1 MARVR
6 PLSRSIGCTA
16 LLVLALH
23 ASAAAASERRH
34 GLSAFGDL
42 AYPAD
47 FAHLAYTNPDAPKGG
62 TFSLI
67 GWGGVT
73 TFNSLNNY
81 ILKGDAAQGLE
92 LLFDSLM
99 IPAADEPDAVY
110 GLVAESAEIA
120 DDRESVTF
128 HLRPEARFADGTP
141 VTAGDVVFTF
151 DTLKTDGH
159 PIYRQTLQD
168 VVKAEALDPAS
179 VRYSFTGELV
189 RDLPLTVATLPIFS
203 KAYYASRPFDQTT
216 LEPPLGS
223 GPYL

>member
-6 PLSRSIGCTA
+6 QLSRSISCGA
-16 LLVLALH
+16 LLVLALL
-23 ASAAAASERRH
+23 ASPTAASERRH

-47 FAHLAYTNPDAPKGG
+47 FAHFAYANPDAPKGG

-99 IPAADEPDAVY
+99 TPAADEPDAVY
-110 GLVAESAEIA
+110 GLVA
-120 DDRESVTF
+120 
-128 HLRPEARFADGTP
+128 
-141 VTAGDVVFTF
+141 
-151 DTLKTDGH
+151 
-159 PIYRQTLQD
+159 
-168 VVKAEALDPAS
+168 
-179 VRYSFTGELV
+179 
-189 RDLPLTVATLPIFS
+189 
-203 KAYYASRPFDQTT
+203 
-216 LEPPLGS
+216 
-223 GPYL
+223 

>member
-6 PLSRSIGCTA
+6 PFSRSIGCGA
-16 LLVLALH
+16 LLVLALL
-23 ASAAAASERRH
+23 ASPTAASERRH

-47 FAHLAYTNPDAPKGG
+47 FAHFAYANPEAPKGG

-99 IPAADEPDAVY
+99 TPAADEPDAV
-110 GLVAESAEIA
+110 
-120 DDRESVTF
+120 
-128 HLRPEARFADGTP
+128 
-141 VTAGDVVFTF
+141 
-151 DTLKTDGH
+151 
-159 PIYRQTLQD
+159 
-168 VVKAEALDPAS
+168 
-179 VRYSFTGELV
+179 
-189 RDLPLTVATLPIFS
+189 
-203 KAYYASRPFDQTT
+203 
-216 LEPPLGS
+216 
-223 GPYL
+223 